1 MIRMSR
7 IRTIRINLIQTRS
20 RPSFLRICRY
30 DLPLATIR
38 PLISPT
44 SPLITT
50 TFWCQDITKNSKKG
64 RVWWRG
70 RTFSR
75 YRKVS
80 LRLALTQV
88 LTMGPL
94 PSRMLSLTKGRA
106 HSNRITQ
113 MSCRVSGLLR
123 RVILIK
129 KTSKISPPIRSN
141 HPMSLSSNHT
151 ILSTRVWVGLRIT
164 FPRFSMKMK
173 LATGTLLMP
182 LNWLNLWRT
191 GMLWAKDTLK
201 IPSCWGRGLTKLII
215 RRARPTFSVTSASRR
230 KRRNQRMKNRV
241 SKLALAWKTS
251 KSARLALHRWEIRR
265 YRH

>member
-7 IRTIRINLIQTRS
+7 IRIIRIILIKTRS
-20 RPSFLRICRY
+20 LPSFLRICRY
-30 DLPLATIR
+30 DLPLGTIR

-64 RVWWRG
+64 RAWWRG

-75 YRKVS
+75 CRKVS
-80 LRLALTQV
+80 LRLALTWV
-88 LTMGPL
+88 LIMGPL
-94 PSRMLSLTKGRA
+94 HSRMLSLTKGRA

-113 MSCRVSGLLR
+113 MSCRVSGQLR

-129 KTSKISPPIRSN
+129 KTSKISLPIRSN

-151 ILSTRVWVGLRIT
+151 ILSTRVWVGLKIT
-164 FPRFSMKMK
+164 FPRSSMKMK
-173 LATGTLLMP
+173 WIAGTLLMP
-182 LNWLNLWRT
+182 LKWRNLWRT
-191 GMLWAKDTLK
+191 DMLWARATLR

-215 RRARPTFSVTSASRR
+215 RRARPTFSVIS
-230 KRRNQRMKNRV
+230 V
-241 SKLALAWKTS
+241 
-251 KSARLALHRWEIRR
+251 
-265 YRH
+265 

>member
-20 RPSFLRICRY
+20 RPSFLIRICRY
-30 DLPLATIR
+30 DLPLGTIR

-64 RVWWRG
+64 KAWWRG

-94 PSRMLSLTKGRA
+94 RSRTLSLTKGRA
-106 HSNRITQ
+106 LLNRITQ
-113 MSCRVSGLLR
+113 MSYRVSDQLR
-123 RVILIK
+123 RVKLFK
-129 KTSKISPPIRSN
+129 KTSKICPPIQSN
-141 HPMSLSSNHT
+141 HRMSLSSSHT
-151 ILSTRVWVGLRIT
+151 ILSTRAWAGLRIT
-164 FPRFSMKMK
+164 FPRFLMKMK
-173 LATGTLLMP
+173 WITATLLISFK
-182 LNWLNLWRT
+182 WRNLWRT
-191 GMLWAKDTLK
+191 DMLWAKATLK
-201 IPSCWGRGLTKLII
+201 IPSCWGRGPTKLII
-215 RRARPTFSVTSASRR
+215 RRARPTFSVTSASKR
-230 KRRNQRMKNRV
+230 KRRNQQMKNRV
-241 SKLALAWKTS
+241 
-251 KSARLALHRWEIRR
+251 
-265 YRH
+265 